1 MILRAPPNI
10 NGPMISNGTF
20 TFSNAGTATNADF
33 QTLLDSLEYR
43 NAVSSA
49 SGVRMLEVIANDGV
63 EDSLV
68 ATTTVNIVEVND
80 APTLSGLGPNV
91 SYTEDGVAVI
101 LDDNVILSDPELL
114 AAGNY
119 DGATLSIARVGH
131 CLLYTSPSPR
141 DRG

>member
-1 MILRAPPNI
+1 
-10 NGPMISNGTF
+10 MISNGTF

-43 NAVSSA
+43 GAVSGA
-49 SGVRMLEVIANDGV
+49 TGVRMLEVVASDGFD
-63 EDSLV
+63 DSLI

-119 DGATLSIARVGH
+119 DGATLSIA

-141 DRG
+141 D